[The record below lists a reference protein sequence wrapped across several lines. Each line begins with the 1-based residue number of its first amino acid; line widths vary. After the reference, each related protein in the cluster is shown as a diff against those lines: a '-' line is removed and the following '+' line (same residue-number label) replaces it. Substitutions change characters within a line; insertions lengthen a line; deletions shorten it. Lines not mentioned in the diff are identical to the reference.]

1 MEQMTVG
8 RLVKLL
14 IEACKADPSVAYKA
28 IVVADDNEGNGY
40 HGMFYDPTTN
50 TKDVEAN
57 IEASNG
63 LYDSRETDYNKIVIL
78 G

>member
-8 RLVKLL
+8 MLVKLL
-14 IEACKADPSVAYKA
+14 IEACKKDPSVAYKA

-50 TKDVEAN
+50 AKDVEAN

>member
-1 MEQMTVG
+1 MTQMTVG
-8 RLVKLL
+8 VLVKRL
-14 IEACKADPSVAYKA
+14 IEACQKDPSIANKA

-40 HGMFYDPTTN
+40 HGMFYDPTTDA
-50 TKDVEAN
+50 KDVKEN

-63 LYDSRETDYNKIVIL
+63 LYDSQVTDYNKIIIL

>member
-1 MEQMTVG
+1 MKQMTVG
-8 RLVKLL
+8 LLVKRL
-14 IEACKADPSVAYKA
+14 IEACRKDPSIADKA

-40 HGMFYDPTTN
+40 HGMFYDPTTDA
-50 TKDVEAN
+50 KDVQAN

-63 LYDSRETDYNKIVIL
+63 LYDSCETDYNKIIIL